1 MKDEGG
7 RRKERGRTV
16 LGEASFLG
24 RFFFPDAA
32 PVPVA
37 FFPEEAAAGAFF
49 ADPAPPF
56 LLGVAPFLLD
66 VAPFLVD
73 VLVGVLLG
81 VLVGVLR
88 GVAPFFFTC
97 AWRKP
102 AWCPLRPSTALAP
115 SNFVMVAFMGKD
127 GS

>member
-1 MKDEGG
+1 MKEEGE

-32 PVPVA
+32 PDAVPVA

-88 GVAPFFFTC
+88 GVAPFFFT
-97 AWRKP
+97 
-102 AWCPLRPSTALAP
+102 
-115 SNFVMVAFMGKD
+115 
-127 GS
+127 

>member
-1 MKDEGG
+1 MQEEGG

-24 RFFFPDAA
+24 RFFFPDA
-32 PVPVA
+32 VPVA

-49 ADPAPPF
+49 ADPAPPPF
-56 LLGVAPFLLD
+56 LLGVAPFLLGG
-66 VAPFLVD
+66 APFLVD

-88 GVAPFFFTC
+88 GVAPFFFT
-97 AWRKP
+97 
-102 AWCPLRPSTALAP
+102 
-115 SNFVMVAFMGKD
+115 
-127 GS
+127 